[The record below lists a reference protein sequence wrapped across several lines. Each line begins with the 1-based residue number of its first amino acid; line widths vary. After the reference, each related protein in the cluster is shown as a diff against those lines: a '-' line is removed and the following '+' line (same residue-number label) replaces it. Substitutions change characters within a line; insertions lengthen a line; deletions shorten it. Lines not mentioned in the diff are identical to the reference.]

1 MWREAG
7 RVPVLKDLDVS
18 RLDAARVRVTAQI
31 DFPVVGAEETLT
43 YDVYG
48 TGDVVVG
55 VHFSPGARTADL
67 PDIPRLGLE
76 LTIPAEFEQIEW
88 FGRGPH
94 ESYVDRKTGAE
105 IGVYRSTPAELYY
118 PYIRPQENG
127 NRTDTRWVAFRDS
140 AGVGLLAV
148 GMPTLDWSALPF
160 LPADL
165 DEGSRKTG
173 RHTFDLRPRDLIGV
187 HLDYRQMGVGG
198 DNSWG
203 AQPLE
208 HYKIPI
214 ESASWSFRL
223 TPLAPGADNLMD
235 LARIQF
241 PSPSTGPRPK
251 ETR

>member
-1 MWREAG
+1 
-7 RVPVLKDLDVS
+7 VPVLQDLEVR
-18 RLDAARVRVTAQI
+18 RLDAARVRVTARV
-31 DFPVVGAEETLT
+31 DFPVVGASETLT
-43 YDVYG
+43 YEVYG
-48 TGDVVVG
+48 TGDVVLG
-55 VHFSPGARTADL
+55 VRFSPGARTAEL
-67 PDIPRLGLE
+67 PDIPRLGLG
-76 LTIPAEFEQIEW
+76 LTMPSEFDRVEW

-105 IGVYRSTPAELYY
+105 IGVFRSTPADLYY

-140 AGVGLLAV
+140 TGVGLAAI

-160 LPADL
+160 LTDDL

-173 RHTFDLRPRDLIGV
+173 RHTYDLPTRDLIAI

-208 HYKIPI
+208 QYQIPI
-214 ESASWSFRL
+214 ESHSWALRL
-223 TPLAPGADNLMD
+223 TPLAPGLEDPMD
-235 LARIQF
+235 LAR
-241 PSPSTGPRPK
+241 TGYPAPPAAPRPK